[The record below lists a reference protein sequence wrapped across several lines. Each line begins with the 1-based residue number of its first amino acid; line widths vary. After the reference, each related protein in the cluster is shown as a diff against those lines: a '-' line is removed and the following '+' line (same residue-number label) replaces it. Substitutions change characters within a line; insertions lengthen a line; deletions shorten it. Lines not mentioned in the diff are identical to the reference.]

1 MNKNKFS
8 VIFVEFDEN
17 SNLPTL
23 NITTHGLIHLVFLRY
38 LYKINNESNK
48 INFLYITLKDE
59 NTNPV
64 FILVNKYFYFFSGF
78 KFEKSKNIYLLNK
91 FPIYNINIFIINIIE
106 YFNRIY
112 LIELLILTPIRLIA
126 IKSAI
131 ILKKNKTLSL
141 NSKSNFSIK
150 VINSLDSPN
159 PNIAY
164 LLVGELRELEK
175 NFQFWKNIAKSKQ
188 LFISTSIAY
197 LDISNILKD
206 LGASV
211 IIEENYYSKKIENFS
226 KNLIQW
232 NRFNQ
237 AWDLMENQEL
247 KYGFTKY
254 KVVKKLRSDFDY
266 NDRNLL
272 MTLTNFENGVIESNT
287 DLSFSGQKKDMK
299 LIKNFL
305 EECFNFYYGN
315 TGNYLPLNYLN
326 ILECDIYATKWNWFK
341 FPSHYI
347 SDTVN
352 PLQIRNDIKKNI
364 NFLINYKYNSWD
376 TLTSGY
382 GDPIFSNE
390 LAFAHFLNKNDIVTK
405 FTNQHQGSLRGYLSY

>member
-287 DLSFSGQKKDMK
+287 DLSFSGQKKDIK
-299 LIKNFL
+299 LIKNF
-305 EECFNFYYGN
+305 
-315 TGNYLPLNYLN
+315 
-326 ILECDIYATKWNWFK
+326 I
-341 FPSHYI
+341 
-347 SDTVN
+347 
-352 PLQIRNDIKKNI
+352 
-364 NFLINYKYNSWD
+364 
-376 TLTSGY
+376 
-382 GDPIFSNE
+382 
-390 LAFAHFLNKNDIVTK
+390 
-405 FTNQHQGSLRGYLSY
+405 

>member
-48 INFLYITLKDE
+48 INFLYITVKDE